1 MIHEINPDK
10 VDEIKP
16 MIDLFRERSDEGVVP
31 EDFHNQIKD
40 SVSNNRASAFGNFT
54 EDGVLNGIG
63 LFGKVSHRISFVFA
77 DGNLEI
83 ETKIVSVLLD
93 KFSKEYQFI
102 TTGGP
107 WISDM
112 LSEHIIE
119 IGFTKHDRSYMTLP
133 RNEVESLPEPALP
146 DGMRFEPFS
155 SSSRDEIAELMFK
168 CNDGHVDQDVFP
180 DFFGTPESCGRLIEN
195 IEANRYGVYTEG
207 LSWILHNGAAAIGA
221 CFMTCRNGD
230 TSYIPDI
237 VIDHGYRGKGL
248 GKAILVHSMKRQLES
263 DSAIVKVDLD
273 VTLSNNA
280 RYLYESLGFKDVREH
295 SMYIWK
301 R

>member
-1 MIHEINPDK
+1 MIHEINPDN
-10 VDEIKP
+10 VDDIKP
-16 MIDLFRERSDEGVVP
+16 MIDLFRERSGEGVVP
-31 EDFHNQIKD
+31 EDFHNRIKD
-40 SVSNNRASAFGNFT
+40 SVSNKRASAVGNFA
-54 EDGVLNGIG
+54 EDGSLNGIG
-63 LFGKVSHRISFVFA
+63 LFGHMSSRISFVFA

-83 ETKIVSVLLD
+83 EKKIARALFD
-93 KFSKEYQFI
+93 KYSKEYPFI

-112 LSEHIIE
+112 LSEYIVE
-119 IGFTKHDRSYMTLP
+119 IGFTKHDRSYMTLE
-133 RNEVESLPEPALP
+133 RTEVESLPEPVLP
-146 DGMRFEPFS
+146 DGMMFETFNKES
-155 SSSRDEIAELMFK
+155 QDEIAELMFK

-180 DFFGTPESCGRLIEN
+180 DFFDTPESCARLIEN
-195 IEANRYGVYTEG
+195 IEANRYGEYKEG
-207 LSWILHNGAAAIGA
+207 LSWILRNGDAAIGA

-230 TSYIPDI
+230 TGYIPDI
-237 VIDHGYRGKGL
+237 VIDHDYRGKGL

-280 RYLYESLGFKDVREH
+280 RYLYESLGFKDVREY

-301 R
+301 K